1 MKKTALAALALLL
14 AGSVPASAAAKYKI
28 KWLLGHPNLDYF
40 EEAADAFKKTVEE
53 GSKGDIAVEI
63 VTADR
68 EALEKAPDGRPQAE
82 IAAQVASGEAE
93 MGHSFTDV
101 MSGVDKRLMAFEAPY
116 LFRNYRHLEGVFE
129 GPVGGEL
136 LAGLRAKGL
145 EGMAFTYS
153 GGANGVATVSR
164 ELRKPSDLKGL
175 KIGVFGDEVD
185 QAWLRALG
193 ATPVPL
199 RHDLAS
205 IVPMADRGELDGVV
219 ITWRNFERSEL
230 HGRFKHFNLA
240 GASYLVSVTYV
251 NDAFFKSLPEA
262 HRALLTKAAHE
273 SSRIERAKTI
283 ELNEHAKRQ
292 MLAKG
297 VREAHLTAKARAA
310 FDAALRPAYASAIAP
325 VLGAELVE
333 KLRKTPDHR
342 VHPVVPTDFASR

>member
-1 MKKTALAALALLL
+1 MNKLTLAAFAVLL
-14 AGSVPASAAAKYKI
+14 AVSPASAAKYKI

-53 GSKGDIAVEI
+53 GSKGDISVQI

-136 LAGLRAKGL
+136 LAGLRARGM

-153 GGANGVATVSR
+153 GGANGVATLDR
-164 ELRKPSDLKGL
+164 EIRKPSDLKGL
-175 KIGVFGDEVD
+175 KVGVFGDEVD
-185 QAWLRALG
+185 SGWLRALG

-199 RHDLAS
+199 RHSLDS
-205 IVPMADRGELDGVV
+205 IIPMADRGELDAVV

-230 HGRFKHFNLA
+230 HQRFKHFNLA
-240 GASYLVSVTYV
+240 GSSYLVSVTYV
-251 NDAFFKSLPEA
+251 NDAFFKSLPPA

-283 ELNEHAKRQ
+283 ELNEDAKRQ

-297 VREAHLTAKARAA
+297 VRETHLSAKARAA
-310 FDAALRPAYASAIAP
+310 FDAALRPAYSSALAP
-325 VLGAELVE
+325 VLGAELIE
-333 KLRKTPDHR
+333 KLRKTPDHDI
-342 VHPVVPTDFASR
+342 HPVLPADFASR